1 MAEKEMK
8 DFAARAAAFLGDE
21 TIADEVVAA
30 QNATKTA
37 RSLARERAK
46 QGLSQKEV
54 ALRMGVSQSKVCRM
68 EDALDADLSYGD
80 IESYAHALGLDVSLF
95 YDAVDASKAARVANF
110 ANASGLMKEGD
121 NLYSATLNSGEF
133 DGIGEDVTAGGGS
146 FSTGVL
152 EMSNV
157 DLAAEFTEMITTQR
171 GYQANSRII
180 TTSDSMLEELVN
192 LKR

>member
-8 DFAARAAAFLGDE
+8 DFAARAAAFLDDE

-46 QGLSQKEV
+46 RGLSQKEV

-68 EDALDADLSYGD
+68 EGAIDADLSYGD

-95 YDAVDASKAARVANF
+95 YDAVNASKETRAANF
-110 ANASGLMKEGD
+110 ANAIADMIDKLRSLLPEDSRYGDAIDRFSG
-121 NLYSATLNSGEF
+121 
-133 DGIGEDVTAGGGS
+133 
-146 FSTGVL
+146 GVL
-152 EMSNV
+152 V
-157 DLAAEFTEMITTQR
+157 PIVR
-171 GYQANSRII
+171 GQGACG
-180 TTSDSMLEELVN
+180 
-192 LKR
+192 

>member
-8 DFAARAAAFLGDE
+8 DFAARAAEFLGDA

-46 QGLSQKEV
+46 RGLSQKEV

-68 EDALDADLSYGD
+68 EDSLDADLSYGD

-95 YDAVDASKAARVANF
+95 YDAVNASKETRAANF
-110 ANASGLMKEGD
+110 ANA
-121 NLYSATLNSGEF
+121 
-133 DGIGEDVTAGGGS
+133 
-146 FSTGVL
+146 
-152 EMSNV
+152 
-157 DLAAEFTEMITTQR
+157 R
-171 GYQANSRII
+171 RII
-180 TTSDSMLEELVN
+180 SRLEQFKYLSQTDEAKYENNFFNVTFV
-192 LKR
+192 